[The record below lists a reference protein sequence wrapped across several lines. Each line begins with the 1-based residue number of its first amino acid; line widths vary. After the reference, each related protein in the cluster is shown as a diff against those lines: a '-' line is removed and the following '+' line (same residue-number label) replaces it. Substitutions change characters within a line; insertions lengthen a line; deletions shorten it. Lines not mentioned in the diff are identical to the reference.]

1 MKKIIFILFIAIV
14 GISINNRV
22 TANKQFAPKTGQPAP
37 DIQLADPNGEILK
50 LSDLKGHIV
59 LIDFWASWCG
69 PCRRKNPEIVALHQ
83 KYSTEKFTKGV
94 KGFTIYS
101 VSLDNNLKRW
111 QDAIEIDKLSWKYH
125 VSDLKGWSS
134 AAAARYGVKSIP
146 STFLINEQG
155 DIIGVNLSTQ
165 AISFEIDKRLK
176 TAKN

>member
-1 MKKIIFILFIAIV
+1 MKKIIFFLFVAILGV
-14 GISINNRV
+14 GITNQV
-22 TANKQFAPKTGQPAP
+22 TAKKQFTPRTGQPAP
-37 DIQLADPNGEILK
+37 DIQLEDPNGEVLK

-69 PCRRKNPEIVALHQ
+69 PCRKKNPEIVALYE
-83 KYSTEKFTKGV
+83 KYSNEKFAKGV
-94 KGFTIYS
+94 KGFTVYN

-111 QDAIEIDKLSWKYH
+111 QDAIAIDKLNWKYH

-134 AAAARYGVKSIP
+134 SAAAKYGVKSIP